1 MKQPLTY
8 RRLAVFFLPLAATPL
23 MIASTHTIA
32 NAVLARLPF
41 PVLSLAVFSV
51 VQAMTNTLKAP
62 VLLTKETTVALVDG
76 RDSLRLVARFAA
88 GLALFFCLLLVS
100 IAYTPLGAW
109 FFRTVMGLKDPDSVA
124 FAYAA
129 LRIACFLPLVEAFRN
144 FFQGL
149 AIGLRSTAMVSLG
162 TGFRLVVIS
171 LISLWAVQTQSYPG
185 VVIGAFIWTAGIG
198 MEGLLLAAAFFMRF
212 RSPAQAVKRMQPRA
226 HKAVTPLQVLAF
238 FLPLGAMMVMNTS
251 LQPLIQG
258 IIARSPV
265 GPTEALASY
274 GVAWGLLLI
283 ISGPLNMLH
292 QVSLVFAQKPQGQDW
307 DIVRRFCLFI
317 GVCVSFAAVVVG
329 LSPLGVWV
337 MTVGIGV
344 DPNIAQQARWV
355 LVAFALF
362 PVFRSWQ
369 ELYWGL
375 LMGARRTSV
384 ITAGKV
390 LNLGTALVILTL
402 AVAIPSVAGRLPAAV
417 AGGLA
422 FSMGQGVESTFLWQY
437 TQRQLRPQ
445 MEKDSGQPLG

>member
-8 RRLAVFFLPLAATPL
+8 QRLAVFFLPLAATPL

-62 VLLTKETTVALVDG
+62 VLLTKETTVSLVDN
-76 RDSLRLVARFAA
+76 RASLALVARFAA
-88 GLALFFCLLLVS
+88 GLALLFCLLLVS
-100 IAYTPLGAW
+100 IAYTPLGEW
-109 FFRTVMGLKDPDSVA
+109 FFRTVMGLQDPDSVA

-129 LRIACFLPLVEAFRN
+129 MRIACFLPLVKAFRN

-149 AIGLRSTAMVSLG
+149 AIGVRSTAMVSFG

-171 LISLWAVQTQSYPG
+171 LISLWAVRTQSYPG

-198 MEGLLLAAAFFMRF
+198 MEGLLLAAVFLSRY
-212 RSPAQAVKRMQPRA
+212 RSPVQAVKRIQRRSDRRLTM
-226 HKAVTPLQVLAF
+226 LQVLAF

-292 QVSLVFAQKPQGQDW
+292 QVSLVFARQPVGGDW
-307 DIVRRFCLFI
+307 ATVRRFCLFI
-317 GVCVSFAAVVVG
+317 GFCVSLGALVVG

-344 DPNIAQQARWV
+344 APSIAEQARWV
-355 LVAFALF
+355 LVSFTLF
-362 PVFRSWQ
+362 PVFRAWQ

-375 LMGARRTSV
+375 LMGTRRTSV
-384 ITAGKV
+384 IGVGKV
-390 LNLGTALVILTL
+390 LNLATALVVLTL
-402 AVAIPSVAGRLPAAV
+402 AVAIPSVAVRLPAAV

-422 FSMGQGVESTFLWQY
+422 FSLGQGVESTFLWQY
-437 TQRQLRPQ
+437 TKHQLCPET
-445 MEKDSGQPLG
+445 EKDSRQPRE